1 MAEEDSTT
9 QQEHIAEEVEE
20 KQQQQLKYLQFVQ
33 VAALHAAVRFS
44 NAYGYAKEKSG
55 PLRTGVESAEGAVKT
70 VVGPVYDK
78 YQALPGDLLS
88 FLDGKVDE
96 SVTNL
101 ASSYADAAQK
111 APDAARAAALEIKR
125 RSSTMA
131 KSVYSKYEPKAQQCA
146 VCAWRKL
153 NELPGGPKVAEIVV
167 PTAAYCSEKYNHTVS
182 CAVEKG
188 YKVASY
194 LPLVPTEK
202 IAQVFGGMCQKPFS
216 DSYFIVGFFLW
227 PL

>member
-1 MAEEDSTT
+1 MAQEDSTT
-9 QQEHIAEEVEE
+9 QQKHIAEEVEE
-20 KQQQQLKYLQFVQ
+20 KQQQQQLKYLQFVQ

-44 NAYGYAKEKSG
+44 NAYAYAKEISG

-78 YQALPGDLLS
+78 YQALPGDLLA

-111 APDAARAAALEIKR
+111 APEAARAAALDIKQ
-125 RSSTMA
+125 RSSSMA
-131 KSVYSKYEPKAQQCA
+131 KSVYSKCEPKAQQCA
-146 VCAWRKL
+146 ICARRKL

-182 CAVEKG
+182 CAAEKG
-188 YKVASY
+188 YTVASY

-202 IAQVFGGMCQKPFS
+202 IAKAFGGNVPET
-216 DSYFIVGFFLW
+216 VH
-227 PL
+227 